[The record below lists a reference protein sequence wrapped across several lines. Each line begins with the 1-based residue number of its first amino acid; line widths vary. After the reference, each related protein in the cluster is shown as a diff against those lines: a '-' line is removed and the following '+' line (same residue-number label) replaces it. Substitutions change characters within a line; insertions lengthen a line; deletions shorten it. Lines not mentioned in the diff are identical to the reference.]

1 MRVIDQLVILNLRH
15 EARTRMPAVLNGLEW
30 QTCLRR
36 ILFLNRF
43 ENSGLIEAAENDPLV
58 SNSVEVY
65 RGRDAFGFL
74 LEVICGLN
82 SPLLGETAVMG
93 QFKEFCSHA
102 RFPNTPWGWFLRQ
115 LTANVLIDAKRVRRD
130 HLQGIGSQ
138 SYGSLVRQ
146 HVKGMPTVAV
156 LGAGKLARE
165 ILPWLIG
172 KTSARLFYRNWQHA
186 KDLLPE
192 YPEIQLDQY
201 SSEDAGWQ
209 QDETGLV
216 IAAPLKAAE
225 VESWVR
231 SQSSSFS
238 KCLDLRG
245 DAATDPITL
254 PIPVIKLSELFDAL
268 RTERQRLAGRVEAA
282 RDEIK
287 QLVQRQAHQVQFRP
301 FGWEDLCA

>member
-1 MRVIDQLVILNLRH
+1 
-15 EARTRMPAVLNGLEW
+15 MPVVLNGLEW

-43 ENSGLIEAAENDPLV
+43 ENSALIEAAENDALF
-58 SNSVEVY
+58 SGSVEVY
-65 RGRDAFGFL
+65 RGREAFGFL

-93 QFKEFCSHA
+93 QFREFCAHA
-102 RFPNTPWGWFLRQ
+102 KFVDTPWGWFLRQ
-115 LTANVLIDAKRVRRD
+115 FTANVLVDAKRVRHE

-146 HVKGMPTVAV
+146 HVTGMPTVAV

-186 KDLLPE
+186 KDLLHE
-192 YPEIQLDQY
+192 YPELLLDQY
-201 SSEDAGWQ
+201 ANDDAGWQ
-209 QDETGLV
+209 QEETGLV
-216 IAAPLKAAE
+216 IAAPLKASQ
-225 VESWVR
+225 VEDWVR
-231 SQSSSFS
+231 LQSTTFS

-245 DAATDPITL
+245 DAAADPITL

-268 RTERQRLAGRVEAA
+268 RAERERLEVRVEAA
-282 RDEIK
+282 RAAIK
-287 QLVQRQAHQVQFRP
+287 LLVQRQTLQAQFRP

>member
-1 MRVIDQLVILNLRH
+1 
-15 EARTRMPAVLNGLEW
+15 MPAVLNGLEW

-36 ILFLNRF
+36 ILFLNQTDNASLI
-43 ENSGLIEAAENDPLV
+43 EVAQSEQSNSG
-58 SNSVEVY
+58 SVEVF
-65 RGRDAFGFL
+65 RGHDAYGFL

-82 SPLLGETAVMG
+82 SPLVCETAVMG
-93 QFKEFCSHA
+93 QFKEFSAHA
-102 RFPNTPWGWFLRQ
+102 KFANTPWGWFLRQ
-115 LTANVLIDAKRVRRD
+115 FTASVLVDAKRVRRD

-146 HVKGMPTVAV
+146 HLKGMPTVAV

-165 ILPWLIG
+165 ILPWLAG

-186 KDLLPE
+186 KDLLQE
-192 YPEIQLDQY
+192 YPELQLDQY
-201 SSEDAGWQ
+201 STDDAGWQ
-209 QDETGLV
+209 QEETGLV
-216 IAAPLKAAE
+216 IAAPMKASE
-225 VESWVR
+225 VEAWVR
-231 SQSSSFS
+231 SQSSNFS

-268 RTERQRLAGRVEAA
+268 RSERQRLEGRVESA
-282 RDEIK
+282 REAIK
-287 QLVQRQAHQVQFRP
+287 QLLQRQTNQAQFRP

>member
-1 MRVIDQLVILNLRH
+1 
-15 EARTRMPAVLNGLEW
+15 MPTVLSGLEW

-36 ILFLNRF
+36 IQFLNRF
-43 ENSGLIEAAENDPLV
+43 ENGALIEAAERQV
-58 SNSVEVY
+58 SGSIEVY
-65 RGRDAFGFL
+65 RGRDAYGFL

-93 QFKEFCSHA
+93 QFREFCAHA
-102 RFPNTPWGWFLRQ
+102 KFPNTPWGWFLRQ
-115 LTANVLIDAKRVRRD
+115 FTANVLVDAKGVRRD

-172 KTSARLFYRNWQHA
+172 KTSPRLFYRNWQHA
-186 KDLLPE
+186 KHLLNEHPE
-192 YPEIQLDQY
+192 LSLDQY
-201 SSEDAGWQ
+201 ADDDAGWQ
-209 QDETGLV
+209 QAETGVV
-216 IAAPLKAAE
+216 IAAPLKASE
-225 VESWVR
+225 VESWIR
-231 SQSSSFS
+231 LQSTTFL

-245 DAATDPITL
+245 EAETDPITL
-254 PIPVIKLSELFDAL
+254 PIPIIKLSELFDAL
-268 RTERQRLAGRVEAA
+268 RTERQRLEGRVAAA
-282 RDEIK
+282 RAEIK
-287 QLVQRQAHQVQFRP
+287 QLVQRQAHQAQFRP

>member
-1 MRVIDQLVILNLRH
+1 
-15 EARTRMPAVLNGLEW
+15 MPVVFNGVEW

-43 ENSGLIEAAENDPLV
+43 ENSALIEVAENSV
-58 SNSVEVY
+58 SGSVEVY

-115 LTANVLIDAKRVRRD
+115 FTANVLIDAKRVRRD

-201 SSEDAGWQ
+201 SSADAGWQ
-209 QDETGLV
+209 QEETGLV

-268 RTERQRLAGRVEAA
+268 RTERQRLAGRVDAA
-282 RDEIK
+282 RSEIK
-287 QLVQRQAHQVQFRP
+287 QLVQRQAHQAQFRP

>member
-1 MRVIDQLVILNLRH
+1 
-15 EARTRMPAVLNGLEW
+15 MPAVLNGFEW

-36 ILFLNRF
+36 ILFLNRIDH
-43 ENSGLIEAAENDPLV
+43 SALIEAAEREALTTG
-58 SNSVEVY
+58 SIEIY
-65 RGRDAFGFL
+65 HGRAAYEFL

-93 QFKEFCSHA
+93 QFREFCAHA
-102 RFPNTPWGWFLRQ
+102 RFPNTSWGWFLRQ
-115 LTANVLIDAKRVRRD
+115 FTANVLVDARRVRHE

-172 KTSARLFYRNWQHA
+172 KTTARLFYRNWQRA
-186 KDLLPE
+186 KDLLKE
-192 YPEIQLDQY
+192 YPEVQLDQY
-201 SSEDAGWQ
+201 SADDAGWEQ
-209 QDETGLV
+209 KETGLV
-216 IAAPLKAAE
+216 IAAPMKAAE

-231 SQSSSFS
+231 SQSSTFS

-245 DAATDPITL
+245 DAETDPVSL
-254 PIPVIKLSELFDAL
+254 PIPVIQLSELFDAL
-268 RTERQRLAGRVEAA
+268 RTERQRLEGRVDAA
-282 RDEIK
+282 RGQIK
-287 QLVQRQAHQVQFRP
+287 QLVSRQSHQAQFRP

>member
-1 MRVIDQLVILNLRH
+1 
-15 EARTRMPAVLNGLEW
+15 MPGVLSGLEW

-43 ENSGLIEAAENDPLV
+43 ENSALIEAAEGDALF
-58 SNSVEVY
+58 SGSIEVY
-65 RGRDAFGFL
+65 RGREAYGFL

-102 RFPNTPWGWFLRQ
+102 RFLDTPWGWFLRQ
-115 LTANVLIDAKRVRRD
+115 FTTNILADAKRVRHD

-146 HVKGMPTVAV
+146 HLKGMPTVAV

-186 KDLLPE
+186 KDLLNE
-192 YPEIQLDQY
+192 YPELLLDQY
-201 SSEDAGWQ
+201 ANDDAGWLQ
-209 QDETGLV
+209 EKTGLV
-216 IAAPLKAAE
+216 IAAPLTASHVAD
-225 VESWVR
+225 WVR
-231 SQSSSFS
+231 LQNTTFS

-245 DAATDPITL
+245 DASADPIML

-268 RTERQRLAGRVEAA
+268 RSERHRLESRVEAA
-282 RDEIK
+282 REAV
-287 QLVQRQAHQVQFRP
+287 QLLVQRQTLQAQFRP

>member
-1 MRVIDQLVILNLRH
+1 VIDQLVILNLRH
-15 EARTRMPAVLNGLEW
+15 EARAKMPAVLNGLEW

-36 ILFLNRF
+36 IQFLNQV
-43 ENSGLIEAAENDPLV
+43 ENSALIEAAERNALV
-58 SNSVEVY
+58 TGSVEVY
-65 RGRDAFGFL
+65 RGRDAYEFL

-93 QFKEFCSHA
+93 QFREFSSHA
-102 RFPNTPWGWFLRQ
+102 RFPNTSWGWFLRQ
-115 LTANVLIDAKRVRRD
+115 LTANVLVDAKRVRRE

-146 HVKGMPTVAV
+146 HAKGMPTVAV
-156 LGAGKLARE
+156 LGTGKLARE

-172 KTSARLFYRNWQHA
+172 KTTARLFYRNWQHA
-186 KDLLPE
+186 KDLLKE
-192 YPEIQLDQY
+192 YPEVQLNQY
-201 SSEDAGWQ
+201 SADDAGWEQ
-209 QDETGLV
+209 KETGLV
-216 IAAPLKAAE
+216 IAAPMKAAE

-231 SQSSSFS
+231 LQSSTFS

-245 DAATDPITL
+245 DAETDPISL

-268 RTERQRLAGRVEAA
+268 RTERQRLEGRVEAA
-282 RDEIK
+282 RAEIK
-287 QLVQRQAHQVQFRP
+287 QLVSRQSHQAQFRP

>member
-1 MRVIDQLVILNLRH
+1 LVILNLRH
-15 EARTRMPAVLNGLEW
+15 EARAKMPAVLNGLEW

-36 ILFLNRF
+36 ILFLNRN
-43 ENSGLIEAAENDPLV
+43 ENGAVIEAAENDNAV
-58 SNSVEVY
+58 AGSVEVY
-65 RGRDAFGFL
+65 RGSEAYGFL
-74 LEVICGLN
+74 IEVICGLN

-102 RFPNTPWGWFLRQ
+102 RFLDTPWGWLLRQ
-115 LTANVLIDAKRVRRD
+115 FTTNVLVDAKRVRHD

-186 KDLLPE
+186 KDLLNE
-192 YPEIQLDQY
+192 YPELLLNEYAND
-201 SSEDAGWQ
+201 DAGWQ
-209 QDETGLV
+209 QEETGLV
-216 IAAPLKAAE
+216 IAAPLKASH
-225 VESWVR
+225 VEDWVR
-231 SQSSSFS
+231 LQSTTFS
-238 KCLDLRG
+238 RCLDLRG
-245 DAATDPITL
+245 DATADPITL

-268 RTERQRLAGRVEAA
+268 RTERQRLEGRVEAA
-282 RDEIK
+282 REAI
-287 QLVQRQAHQVQFRP
+287 QLLVQRQTHQAQFRP

>member
-1 MRVIDQLVILNLRH
+1 
-15 EARTRMPAVLNGLEW
+15 MPVVLNGLEW

-36 ILFLNRF
+36 ILFLNRI
-43 ENSGLIEAAENDPLV
+43 ENSALIEAAENDELV
-58 SNSVEVY
+58 SSGVDVY
-65 RGRDAFGFL
+65 RGRDAYGFL

-93 QFKEFCSHA
+93 QFREFCAHSK
-102 RFPNTPWGWFLRQ
+102 FSNTAWGSFLRQ
-115 LTANVLIDAKRVRRD
+115 LTANVLVDAKRVRHE

-172 KTSARLFYRNWQHA
+172 KTTARLFYRNWQHA

-192 YPEIQLDQY
+192 YPELHLDQY
-201 SSEDAGWQ
+201 SNDDAGWQ
-209 QDETGLV
+209 QEEIGLV
-216 IAAPLKAAE
+216 IAAPMKASQ
-225 VESWVR
+225 VENWVR
-231 SQSSSFS
+231 QQSTTFS

-245 DAATDPITL
+245 DAATDPISL

-268 RTERQRLAGRVEAA
+268 RAERQRLEGRVDAA
-282 RDEIK
+282 RAEIK
-287 QLVQRQAHQVQFRP
+287 QLVQRQSQQAQFRP

>member
-1 MRVIDQLVILNLRH
+1 VIDQLVILNLRH
-15 EARTRMPAVLNGLEW
+15 EARAKMPAVLNGLEW

-36 ILFLNRF
+36 ILLLNRF
-43 ENSGLIEAAENDPLV
+43 DNSALIEAAE
-58 SNSVEVY
+58 SNTQFSGSIDIY
-65 RGRDAFGFL
+65 RGKEAYLFL

-102 RFPNTPWGWFLRQ
+102 RFTNTPWGWFLRQ
-115 LTANVLIDAKRVRRD
+115 FTTNVLVDAKNVRRD

-146 HVKGMPTVAV
+146 HVKGMPKVAV

-165 ILPWLIG
+165 ILPWLVG

-186 KDLLPE
+186 KDLQKQ
-192 YPEIQLDQY
+192 YPEVQLDQY
-201 SSEDAGWQ
+201 SSDDAGWQ
-209 QDETGLV
+209 QEETGLV
-216 IAAPLKAAE
+216 IAAPLTAAE

-231 SQSSSFS
+231 SQTTTFS

-245 DAATDPITL
+245 DAASNPITL

-268 RTERQRLAGRVEAA
+268 RTERQRLEGRVESA
-282 RDEIK
+282 RAEIK
-287 QLVQRQAHQVQFRP
+287 KLVIRQNHQAQFRP

>member
-1 MRVIDQLVILNLRH
+1 
-15 EARTRMPAVLNGLEW
+15 MPAVLNGLEW
-30 QTCLRR
+30 QTCLRK
-36 ILFLNRF
+36 IQFLNRF
-43 ENSGLIEAAENDPLV
+43 ENSALIEARENNKLV
-58 SNSVEVY
+58 PGTVEIY
-65 RGRDAFGFL
+65 RGPEAYRFL

-93 QFKEFCSHA
+93 QFREFCAHA

-115 LTANVLIDAKRVRRD
+115 FASNVLVDAKGVRHD

-186 KDLLPE
+186 KYLLQE
-192 YPEIQLDQY
+192 YPELQLDQY
-201 SSEDAGWQ
+201 ANDDAGWQ
-209 QDETGLV
+209 QEETGLV

-225 VESWVR
+225 VENWVR
-231 SQSSSFS
+231 SQSSTFS

-245 DAATDPITL
+245 DAATDPISL

-282 RDEIK
+282 RAAIK
-287 QLVQRQAHQVQFRP
+287 QLVQRQGHQAQFRP

>member
-1 MRVIDQLVILNLRH
+1 
-15 EARTRMPAVLNGLEW
+15 MPAVLNGLEW

-36 ILFLNRF
+36 IQFLNQV
-43 ENSGLIEAAENDPLV
+43 ENSALIEAAERNALV
-58 SNSVEVY
+58 TGSVEVY
-65 RGRDAFGFL
+65 RGRDAYEFL

-93 QFKEFCSHA
+93 QFREFCAHA
-102 RFPNTPWGWFLRQ
+102 KFPNTSWGWFLRQ
-115 LTANVLIDAKRVRRD
+115 LTANVLVDAKRVRHG

-146 HVKGMPTVAV
+146 HAKGMPTVAV

-172 KTSARLFYRNWQHA
+172 KTTARLFYRNWQHA
-186 KDLLPE
+186 KDLLKE
-192 YPEIQLDQY
+192 YPEVQLDQY
-201 SSEDAGWQ
+201 SPDDAGWEHE
-209 QDETGLV
+209 ETGLV
-216 IAAPLKAAE
+216 IAAPMKAAE

-231 SQSSSFS
+231 SQSSTFS

-245 DAATDPITL
+245 DAETDPVSL

-268 RTERQRLAGRVEAA
+268 RTERQRLEGRVEAA
-282 RDEIK
+282 RAEIK
-287 QLVQRQAHQVQFRP
+287 QLVQRQSHQAQFRP

>member
-1 MRVIDQLVILNLRH
+1 
-15 EARTRMPAVLNGLEW
+15 MPTVFNGLEW

-36 ILFLNRF
+36 ILFLNRI
-43 ENSGLIEAAENDPLV
+43 ENSALIKAAKNDASV
-58 SNSVEVY
+58 SGSVEVY
-65 RGRDAFGFL
+65 RGREAYGFL

-93 QFKEFCSHA
+93 QFREFCAHA
-102 RFPNTPWGWFLRQ
+102 RFPNTPWGWFMRQ
-115 LTANVLIDAKRVRRD
+115 FTSDVLVDAKRVRHD

-172 KTSARLFYRNWQHA
+172 KTSARLFYRNWQHT
-186 KDLLPE
+186 KDLLNE
-192 YPEIQLDQY
+192 YPELQLDEY
-201 SSEDAGWQ
+201 SNDDAGWQ
-209 QDETGLV
+209 QEETGLV
-216 IAAPLKAAE
+216 IAAPVRAAE
-225 VESWVR
+225 VERWVR
-231 SQSSSFS
+231 LQSTTFS

-245 DAATDPITL
+245 DAAADPITL

-268 RTERQRLAGRVEAA
+268 RTERQRLEGRVEVA
-282 RDEIK
+282 RGAIQ
-287 QLVQRQAHQVQFRP
+287 QLVQRQAHQAQFRP